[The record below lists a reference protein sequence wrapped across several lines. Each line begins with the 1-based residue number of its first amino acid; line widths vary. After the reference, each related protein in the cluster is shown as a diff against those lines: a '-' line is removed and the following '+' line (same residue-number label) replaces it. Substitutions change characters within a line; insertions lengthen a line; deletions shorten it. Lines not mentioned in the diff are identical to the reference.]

1 MARPRQ
7 CTSCLFFIPQNEVPK
22 KVFNIMSLD
31 YDGWCKWFREERDRK
46 EKICLKYKP
55 MVKINKE

>member
-1 MARPRQ
+1 MARLRQ
-7 CTSCLFFIPQNEVPK
+7 CASCVLFISQKDVPMSI
-22 KVFNIMSLD
+22 FNKMSLM
-31 YDGWCKWFREERDRK
+31 YDGWCKWYKEERDRN